1 MFYDM
6 TCECEDHDEH
16 AELDVAIWHWYHSK
30 QQYAN
35 VFRHIFIMSVK
46 YIDEMKAAQKFS

>member
-30 QQYAN
+30 QQYAI